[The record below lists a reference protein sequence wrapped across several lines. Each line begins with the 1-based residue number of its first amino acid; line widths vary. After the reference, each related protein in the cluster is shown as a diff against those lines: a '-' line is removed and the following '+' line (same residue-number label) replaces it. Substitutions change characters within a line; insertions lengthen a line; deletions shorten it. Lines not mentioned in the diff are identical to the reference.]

1 MMKFLIYICLLSI
14 FPVNLRL
21 SDEEREELY
30 KKYVKDITL
39 DNRDEFLDEYDKESF
54 LQEKQDSL
62 YYDKNRIHEDLIKYG
77 FPESYDFRTAENI
90 KAHVKNQGNC
100 GCCWAMASTSAL
112 AYRFHKKGIDVDLSP
127 QHELSCY
134 FNTCETGSNLIDPQL
149 TFIINGTL
157 TEQCLPFT
165 SGNRTI
171 EECPSTCI
179 DPTVEYKK
187 YYAKNVYTVN
197 MNQSNIHEVT
207 LIIIDQLIRNG
218 PVMSMIKVYDDLGD
232 LVLNNPN
239 CSNTVYTHNQT
250 AEGGGGHAIVIM
262 GYGFLDD
269 KYYWLVQN
277 SWGET
282 ACGDGFLKIEF
293 GDVGIGSVSF
303 VEPLIEREES
313 SKVIELSY
321 VERDNRCNMIVNS
334 NSNLDNFKTQLIIIY
349 EHEGEPEDFNFICG
363 VTKVFNSEKKI
374 YCYYE
379 NENTKLYKGYF
390 KYKTFKVTGKKNNFV
405 LDKTFIDNSTF
416 FFNGNE
422 RINPIGKLYYF
433 IKNKFSFISKSY
445 KRIYFLFERVGIDYS
460 LPRISPNEY
469 AEEIVLSQCFV
480 TDFEIRGQYVS
491 YCDIT
496 EEEYKKFDIWN
507 QKKPEEREYNKMVSQ
522 SLCGLYYYRDIITCR
537 MDEDSYPIFTIESFD
552 IYNFSDYIIYINLN
566 AKIEKRIDNY
576 EGEDNSFMVVSLIE
590 FEGKNISDTMEC
602 RFRNTDNLKDNFIFQ
617 CTQFY
622 WGTNFDN
629 IYITP
634 YNSILVLKSPF
645 IVIIPEYMK
654 GNKKSY
660 FNKQFYELDS

>member
-21 SDEEREELY
+21 SEEEREELY
-30 KKYVKDITL
+30 KKYVKEITF
-39 DNRDEFLDEYDKESF
+39 DNRDEFIDEYEEESF

-62 YYDKNRIHEDLIKYG
+62 KYDKDEIRQLLKDHD

-90 KAHVKNQGNC
+90 TARVKNQGYC

-134 FNTCETGSNLIDPQL
+134 FNTCATGSNLIDPQL

-171 EECPSTCI
+171 EKCPSTCK
-179 DPTVEYKK
+179 DPNIEYKK
-187 YYAKNVYTVN
+187 YYAQNAYTVN
-197 MNQSNIHEVT
+197 MDEKNINNVT

-218 PVMSMIKVYDDLGD
+218 PVMSMINIYSDLEEM
-232 LVLNNPN
+232 VLNNPN
-239 CSNTVYTHNQT
+239 CSNTVYTHSQT
-250 AEGGGGHAIVIM
+250 AEKGGGHAIVIM

-269 KYYWLVQN
+269 KYYWLIQN
-277 SWGET
+277 SWGEE

-303 VEPLIEREES
+303 VEPLIKREES

-321 VERDNRCNMIVNS
+321 VKRDDRCNMIVNS
-334 NSNLDNFKTQLIIIY
+334 NSSLDNFKTQLIIIY
-349 EHEGEPEDFNFICG
+349 EHEGEPEEFDFICG
-363 VTKVFNSEKKI
+363 ITKIFNSEKKI

-379 NENTKLYKGYF
+379 NENTKFYKGFF
-390 KYKTFKVTGKKNNFV
+390 KYKTFKVTGKTNNFV

-422 RINPIGKLYYF
+422 RINPIGKLRY
-433 IKNKFSFISKSY
+433 IVRNKVSFISKSY
-445 KRIYFLFERVGIDYS
+445 RRIYFLLEPVGIDYS

-469 AEEIVLSQCFV
+469 YEKIILSQCFV
-480 TDFEIRGQYVS
+480 TDFEMLGQYIS

-496 EEEYKKFDIWN
+496 DEEYEYFDSWISAN
-507 QKKPEEREYNKMVSQ
+507 YDYNRMVSQ
-522 SLCGLYYYRDIITCR
+522 SLCGLYYYREIKTCK
-537 MDEDSYPIFTIESFD
+537 MEEENYPIFTIESFD
-552 IYNFSDYIIYINLN
+552 IYNFSEYVIYINLN
-566 AKIEKRIDNY
+566 AKIENNIDNY
-576 EGEDNSFMVVSLIE
+576 QGENNTFMVVALSE
-590 FEGKNISDTMEC
+590 FNGKNLSDTIDC
-602 RFRNTDNLKDNFIFQ
+602 KFGNTDNMKDYYTFE
-617 CTQFY
+617 CTLFF
-622 WGTNFDN
+622 WETNFDN

-634 YNSILVLKSPF
+634 YNGITVLKSPF
-645 IVIIPEYMK
+645 IIKIPGYMK

-660 FNKQFYELDS
+660 FNQKFFEVDS